1 MPARRVLGVGE
12 QAGCEDVSART
23 LECWQVNLQQG
34 FGGGEV
40 YTDFLT
46 RALIGLDV
54 RCHVLVSR
62 QAGNWI
68 RRLPPAAEVIAIDSA
83 DDLPARLPQRSAW
96 LLTHGGLAPALAQ
109 ALAARHRLSG
119 IAHMPLYGR
128 NPDDFRHHHRVFGV
142 SAYVRDSLREFLRP
156 EQVYPEPLYGIAH
169 LPAGNG
175 SAAVRRRSR
184 YDWDRRKLRD
194 RLLGWCEPLV
204 APLLPHPEWSDRPG
218 LTLGVVSRLTPI
230 KQFPLLFSYLVPHLQ
245 TLPGVNLEVFG
256 AGGYASVRDL
266 SKVLAPLGAR
276 VRYWG
281 HQPDVRTVYAK
292 LDFLVT
298 GLPEKEALGLNV
310 IEAQACGLPVL
321 AVRERPFT
329 ETVLDGQTG
338 FFYRDPRQ
346 DQGGDFQRLLQGI
359 IAGTAKLSPDAAI
372 VKQHLDRFSA
382 PAFAERIG
390 RLLADPVLDLRHDA

>member
-1 MPARRVLGVGE
+1 M
-12 QAGCEDVSART
+12 SART

-46 RALIGLDV
+46 RTLIGLGV

-62 QAGNWI
+62 QAGDWI
-68 RRLPPAAEVIAIDSA
+68 RRLPTAAEVIAIDGVE
-83 DDLPARLPQRSAW
+83 DLPDTLPQQDAW
-96 LLTHGGLAPALAQ
+96 LLTHGGLAPQLAQ
-109 ALAARHRLSG
+109 ELAARHRLSG
-119 IAHMPLYGR
+119 VAHMPLYGR
-128 NPDDFRHHHRVFGV
+128 NPDTFRYHRRVFGV

-156 EQVYPEPLYGIAH
+156 DQVYDEPLYGIAH
-169 LPAGNG
+169 FPAGDD
-175 SAAVRRRSR
+175 SAEVRRRSR

-194 RLLGWCEPLV
+194 RLLRWLEPLV
-204 APLLPHPEWSDRPG
+204 APLLPQPVWTRRPG

-230 KQFPLLFSYLVPHLQ
+230 KQFPLLFSHLVPQLQ
-245 TLPGVNLEVFG
+245 TLPSVNLEVFG

-281 HQPDVRTVYAK
+281 HQPDVRAVYAK
-292 LDFLVT
+292 LDFLLT

-310 IEAQACGLPVL
+310 IEAQSCGLPVL

-346 DQGGDFQRLLQGI
+346 DQGSDFQRLLQGI
-359 IAGTAKLSPDAAI
+359 IAGTAKLSADATT

-382 PAFAERIG
+382 SAFSGRIE